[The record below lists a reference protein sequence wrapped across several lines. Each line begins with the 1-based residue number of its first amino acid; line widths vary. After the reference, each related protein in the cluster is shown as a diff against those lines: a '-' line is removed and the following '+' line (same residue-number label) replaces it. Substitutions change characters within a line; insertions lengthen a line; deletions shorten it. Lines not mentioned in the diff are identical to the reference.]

1 MLLKNSYA
9 NRQRPQNHWFIGCII
24 VALRLV
30 HICALFCC
38 HMISISHKQ
47 CEDLQLHFIRGNF
60 VLISWL
66 QFTLRFHLVFFPS
79 FYSLFVI
86 ELMRLSILIHSR
98 GFFFAVFL
106 FHFSLSLWLPQLFS
120 QYSSRLISNCAFD
133 VSTFLPPR
141 CDTVSFFWLTHVYIH
156 MNAHTE
162 EQNLPTC
169 CSETKKQIEEAKNT
183 SNYHC
188 DGESNLMWTAI
199 RESERERSNTR
210 T

>member
-1 MLLKNSYA
+1 MLSKNSYA

-98 GFFFAVFL
+98 GFFSQSFSFT
-106 FHFSLSLWLPQLFS
+106 SLSLSLASTIIFPVQFS
-120 QYSSRLISNCAFD
+120 VDIKLCIWCIDILTSPLRHCF
-133 VSTFLPPR
+133 VF
-141 CDTVSFFWLTHVYIH
+141 LTHTRVYTYERTHGRTKLTH
-156 MNAHTE
+156 MLFWN
-162 EQNLPTC
+162 
-169 CSETKKQIEEAKNT
+169 
-183 SNYHC
+183 
-188 DGESNLMWTAI
+188 
-199 RESERERSNTR
+199 
-210 T
+210 